1 VARVVTGLPDVTII
15 LPVYQAAEEAEGLV
29 ETVLSQ
35 VPPNGAGS
43 LRAVFMDNG
52 GTADALRS
60 ALDRR
65 GNPSHVEVVENPE
78 NLGYGG
84 SLNRALEMASTPFV
98 VTCHSDVRFGRDDY
112 VREMV
117 RLLSDHDDVAVVTGL
132 PIIEDPA
139 RLTRVEQ
146 VYLVAMQMDVDPPD
160 GDDELVTVGFAEG
173 RCDGFRLEAVKAA
186 GMYDRRLGA
195 AGEDQVLSGR
205 FRELG
210 YRVCQAPALPYRLS
224 LSSMQDS
231 LGKLVRLHRRFGRV
245 GPYLVLHNPSTRA
258 GLLGAK
264 AGRNRSRRMM
274 MRLTNIGGTF
284 AYAGLAG
291 ALMTRRGRPA
301 AGALV
306 LGVALIKAALL
317 RRHVEVV
324 RPSPAA
330 VVIVVGL
337 QPAFDVAFCVGIVEG
352 WIALRRGDDGG
363 KIW

>member
-1 VARVVTGLPDVTII
+1 VVTGLPDVTII

-52 GTADALRS
+52 GTADALRE
-60 ALDRR
+60 ALRRR
-65 GNPSHVEVVENPE
+65 GDPAHVEVVENPE

-84 SLNRALEMASTPFV
+84 SLNRALEMATTPFV
-98 VTCHSDVRFGRDDY
+98 VTCHSDVRFGRLDY

-117 RLLSDHDDVAVVTGL
+117 RLLSEHDDVAAVTGL
-132 PIIEDPA
+132 PIIDDPA
-139 RLTRVEQ
+139 SLTRVEQ

-160 GDDELVTVGFAEG
+160 GNDELVTVGFAEG

-205 FRELG
+205 LRELG
-210 YRVCQAPALPYRLS
+210 YRVCQAPDLRYRLS

-258 GLLGAK
+258 GLLGAQ
-264 AGRNRSRRMM
+264 AGRNRSRRML
-274 MRLTNIGGTF
+274 MRLTNIAGTV
-284 AYAGLAG
+284 AYVGLAG
-291 ALMTRRGRPA
+291 ALVRRRRRPA
-301 AGALV
+301 AWALV
-306 LGVALIKAALL
+306 AVVGVIKTGLL
-317 RRHVEVV
+317 RRHVEIVQ
-324 RPSPAA
+324 PSPAA
-330 VVIVVGL
+330 IVVVVGL
-337 QPAFDVAFCVGIVEG
+337 QPAFDIAFCVGIVEG
-352 WIALRRGDDGG
+352 LLALRRRDDGA

>member
-1 VARVVTGLPDVTII
+1 MGLPDVTII
-15 LPVYQAAEEAEGLV
+15 LPVYRAAEEAEGLV

-35 VPPNGAGS
+35 VPPNGEGS

-52 GTADALRS
+52 GTADALRT

-65 GNPSHVEVVENPE
+65 GNPPHVEVVENPE

-98 VTCHSDVRFGRDDY
+98 VTCHSDVRFGSDDY

-117 RLLSDHDDVAVVTGL
+117 RLLSEHDDVAAVTGL

-139 RLTRVEQ
+139 HLTRVEQ

-160 GDDELVTVGFAEG
+160 GDDDLVTVGFAEG
-173 RCDGFRLEAVKAA
+173 RCDGFRLEAVRAA

-205 FRELG
+205 LRELG
-210 YRVCQAPALPYRLS
+210 YRVCQAPALRYRLS

-231 LGKLVRLHRRFGRV
+231 LAKLVRLHRRFGRV

-258 GLLGAK
+258 GLLGPQ
-264 AGRNRSRRMM
+264 AGRNRSQRML
-274 MRLTNIGGTF
+274 MRLTNIGGTV
-284 AYAGLAG
+284 AYG
-291 ALMTRRGRPA
+291 ALA
-301 AGALV
+301 SALV
-306 LGVALIKAALL
+306 GQRRRTEAIALVAGVGLVKATLL
-317 RRHVEVV
+317 RPQVKAVQ
-324 RPSPAA
+324 PSPSA
-330 VVIVVGL
+330 VLVVGAL
-337 QPAFDVAFCVGIVEG
+337 QPAFDVAFCVGIIEG
-352 WIALRRGDDGG
+352 LLALRQDDGER